1 LWTHAL
7 AITKG
12 NYIAED
18 SLATA
23 LIDQGKM
30 EEALPHLRRA
40 KFLRPDDP
48 LATLNIAGYEQI
60 HGNYPA
66 ALEGYAQV
74 SRFTKIPYLVAM
86 ARVNSGYAHYS
97 LKQFESAKQDFEATL
112 IEQPANSMAYR
123 GLGLVTQKMGDISQ
137 AARDYN
143 RAVELRATPVDYL
156 LLAQALDLQG
166 QTDAARAARFQAAR
180 MTPDLEGDLATVKQL
195 LAE

>member
-1 LWTHAL
+1 
-7 AITKG
+7 
-12 NYIAED
+12 
-18 SLATA
+18 
-23 LIDQGKM
+23 
-30 EEALPHLRRA
+30 
-40 KFLRPDDP
+40 

-60 HGNYPA
+60 HGNYQA

-97 LKQFESAKQDFEATL
+97 LKQYESAKQDFEATL
-112 IEQPANSMAYR
+112 NQQPANSMAYR
-123 GLGLVTQKMGDISQ
+123 GLGLVAQRMGDIPQ
-137 AARDYN
+137 AAENYE

-156 LLAQALDLQG
+156 LLAQALDLRG

-180 MTPDLEGDLATVKQL
+180 MSPDLSADLATVKQL